1 MKTAKN
7 LLVAALVCAA
17 SFATGAALAATNF
30 SYNFDNYLNGST
42 PPGMQLVGNAVITD
56 DTGGGFTDQRLRL
69 TFSGGGQ
76 QGSGWRNTTSNVS
89 QSFDTTFTFQISF
102 LGGGGADG
110 FSFNVQNLGS
120 GINTGEA
127 GPGSGSLSVS
137 FDTWNNGGTDP
148 SDNFVRIF
156 SNGAAVATSDLNG
169 VGINLSDSGT
179 HTARVIYSPNN
190 LNLIIDGNTVLSNVG
205 VTLSSSNGLVSG
217 TGSAYVGFGAR
228 TGGATENH
236 DIKTWSFTGNQNA
249 PTVASNGPY
258 VYSASQL
265 TSTLNSTGS
274 SDAEG
279 ALANYSWQVAGG
291 GTFIGASPTI
301 SIVQTGLTGT
311 TSTNTVTLT
320 VTDSDGATAASNS
333 SFSYT
338 NAAPTANAGP
348 SLAFSAGSPTVTAN
362 GSVTDADLAV
372 NSQISGFETTA
383 YSWGYGNAPSS
394 ASNPVTL
401 AQAIANG
408 LTTTIG
414 SANLPLTVTDKAG
427 ASANSSTVLTYTNS
441 APTANA
447 GGPLSFS
454 AGNTTV
460 TANGSVI
467 DADLANNGLISGFET
482 SSFSW
487 GYGNSPTA
495 ASTPVTLSQAI
506 ANGLTSTTGTANLPL
521 TVTDQAGAASSSSTT
536 LSYTNSGPT
545 VNSVSTVA
553 APNYGITFGGQFG
566 DADLFA
572 NGLTASF
579 ENLIFE
585 FDLTQ
590 ATSAAQVGDG
600 LMVGSTS
607 ASQTTP
613 GTLGGTY
620 SLTQLI
626 SLFGGLGTHTAWA
639 NVRDAAGAFQS
650 VSFQVN
656 VVPEP
661 ASLVIWTAL
670 GALAAVI
677 GYRRR
682 RAR

>member
-1 MKTAKN
+1 MQTVLKLAVMAAVVVLVGMASTA
-7 LLVAALVCAA
+7 
-17 SFATGAALAATNF
+17 SAATNF
-30 SYNFDNYLNGST
+30 SYNFDDYANGST

-56 DTGGGFTDQRLRL
+56 DPGAPFADQRLRL
-69 TFSGGGQ
+69 TYSGSGL
-76 QGSGWRNTTSNVS
+76 QGSGWRNTVSNVS
-89 QSFDTTFTFQISF
+89 QNFDTTFTFQISF
-102 LGGGGADG
+102 PGGGGADG

-120 GINTGEA
+120 GINTGEN
-127 GPGSGSLSVS
+127 GPGAGSLTVA
-137 FDTWNNGGTDP
+137 FDTWNNGGTEP
-148 SDNFVRIF
+148 SDNFVRVF
-156 SNGAAVATSDLNG
+156 SNGATVATYDLNG
-169 VGINLSDSGT
+169 AGINISDSAT
-179 HTARVIYSPNN
+179 HTARITYSPNN
-190 LNLIIDGNTVLSNVG
+190 LNVIVDGNTVLSGVG
-205 VTLSSSNGLVSG
+205 VTLSGSNGLVSG
-217 TGSAYVGFGAR
+217 TGSSYVGFGGR

-236 DIKTWSFTGNQNA
+236 DIKTWSFSGNQNA
-249 PTVASNGPY
+249 PTAASNGPY

-265 TSTLNSTGS
+265 SQTLNSSGS
-274 SDAEG
+274 ADAEG
-279 ALANYSWQVAGG
+279 ALAAYSWQVAGG
-291 GTFIGASPTI
+291 GTFSGASPTL
-301 SIVQTGLTGT
+301 SIVQSGLTGT
-311 TSTNTVTLT
+311 TSTKAVTLT

-348 SLAFSAGSPTVTAN
+348 NLAFSAGSPTVTAN
-362 GSVTDADLAV
+362 GSVIDADLAV
-372 NSQISGFETTA
+372 NSQISGFETTT
-383 YSWGYGNAPSS
+383 YSWGYGNSTSS

-401 AQAIANG
+401 ALAIANG
-408 LTTTIG
+408 LTTTTG
-414 SANLPLTVTDKAG
+414 S
-427 ASANSSTVLTYTNS
+427 
-441 APTANA
+441 
-447 GGPLSFS
+447 
-454 AGNTTV
+454 
-460 TANGSVI
+460 
-467 DADLANNGLISGFET
+467 
-482 SSFSW
+482 
-487 GYGNSPTA
+487 
-495 ASTPVTLSQAI
+495 
-506 ANGLTSTTGTANLPL
+506 ANLPL

-553 APNYGITFGGQFG
+553 APNYGITLSGQFG
-566 DADLFA
+566 DADLFG

-600 LMVGSTS
+600 FMVGTTG
-607 ASQTTP
+607 ATQTTP
-613 GTLGGTY
+613 GTLGATTY
-620 SLTQLI
+620 SLSQLI

-661 ASLVIWTAL
+661 ASLVIWSAL